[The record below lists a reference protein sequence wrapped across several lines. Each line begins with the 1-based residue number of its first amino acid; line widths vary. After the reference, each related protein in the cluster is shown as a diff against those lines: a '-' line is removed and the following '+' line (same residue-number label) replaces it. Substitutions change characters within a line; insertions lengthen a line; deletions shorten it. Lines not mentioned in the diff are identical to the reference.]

1 MNRKLARLMKHRLRR
16 RTADTAEL
24 AAQLAPLE
32 ELDKRAAEQ
41 QGAATQSLAQVEIGR
56 VKGAIVVDTGNLV
69 LPKDISEGDQKGP
82 WRVEPVV
89 IVIVSVMLAFIGFIA
104 WQISKMP
111 VQ

>member
-1 MNRKLARLMKHRLRR
+1 MNRQLARLMKHRMRR
-16 RTADTAEL
+16 RTGDTAEL

-41 QGAATQSLAQVEIGR
+41 QGAKGYKPVDTQQ
-56 VKGAIVVDTGNLV
+56 VKGAIVVDTGNLA
-69 LPKDISEGDQKGP
+69 LPKDISEGGEAGS
-82 WRVEPVV
+82 WGIEPVV
-89 IVIVSVMLAFIGFIA
+89 IVIVCVVLAFIGFIA

>member
-1 MNRKLARLMKHRLRR
+1 MNRKLARLMKHRMRR
-16 RTADTAEL
+16 RTIDTAHL

-41 QGAATQSLAQVEIGR
+41 QGAHEPARLETGQ

-69 LPKDISEGDQKGP
+69 LPKDISESGAESSWGI
-82 WRVEPVV
+82 EPVV
-89 IVIVSVMLAFIGFIA
+89 IVIVSLVLVFIGFIA